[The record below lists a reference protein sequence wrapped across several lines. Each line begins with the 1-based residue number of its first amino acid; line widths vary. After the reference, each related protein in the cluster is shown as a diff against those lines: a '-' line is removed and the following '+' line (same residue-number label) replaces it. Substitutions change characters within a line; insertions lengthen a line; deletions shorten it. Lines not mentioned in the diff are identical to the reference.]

1 MPTQLGDIENASQKR
16 RQTSFDITNTPTAQ
30 RSLRPEPGGPARA
43 QRMQALDRSGGGG
56 SPLVG
61 GLPSSAGNGWT
72 QAGNGIAIRVADG
85 LPEFTNDS
93 QAVAGARA
101 MPLGG
106 IGGGLPQF
114 GTGAGQGLAVRG
126 SAANIG
132 DGIGTFSQ
140 AEAGSAQLALDRF
153 ERAGQE
159 REKMIAASRRGQIG
173 EGGGRVTVVRDSSR
187 SPSIADLQNARLDAR
202 QAQTDA
208 LRSQTQE
215 GILAGL
221 DDRVISRLQQQR
233 LGQQI
238 REGERAYNRGLALE
252 GILAGLPALQ
262 GEARVQAEREYLL
275 RADPQAYLSAQSK
288 AGTNQLDLEKKQ
300 LERDKLRQE
309 LDQGIGGG
317 LKLTEQQS
325 KDLGYYTRG
334 NEANALLA
342 QQGDALTTRAIGERG
357 QARGIADAAIR
368 GTPFLG
374 DSAIGNSLVSTE
386 RQQAEQAGREML
398 AAILRKDTGAAIT
411 EQEMSIYGRMYL
423 PQPGDSDAV
432 LSQKAEA
439 RTRALESIRSGLG
452 TAERK
457 AAPLKDGRRQ
467 AADMRID
474 EPVRVA
480 SRDDVA
486 ALPSGTVF
494 MGPDGIARR
503 KP

>member
-1 MPTQLGDIENASQKR
+1 MPTLGDIESATQR
-16 RQTSFDITNTPTAQ
+16 RRNILGQ
-30 RSLRPEPGGPARA
+30 EPGGPART
-43 QRMQALDRSGGGG
+43 QRMQARDRTESGGN
-56 SPLVG
+56 PLTA
-61 GLPSSAGNGWT
+61 GLPSPAGNDWT
-72 QAGNGIAIRVADG
+72 QAGNGIAVRVADG
-85 LPEFTNDS
+85 LPEFSSDS

-101 MPLGG
+101 MPPGG

-114 GTGAGQGLAVRG
+114 GTGAGQGLAALG
-126 SAANIG
+126 SVANIG

-140 AEAGSAQLALDRF
+140 AEAGSAQLAIDRF

-159 REKMIAASRRGQIG
+159 REKMIAASRRGRIG

-187 SPSIADLQNARLDAR
+187 APSIADLQNARLDSR
-202 QAQTDA
+202 NAQTEA
-208 LRSQTQE
+208 LRAQTQQ
-215 GILAGL
+215 GITAGL
-221 DDRVISRLQQQR
+221 DDRFTVRLQQQR

-238 REGERAYNRGLALE
+238 RDGEKAYNRGQALE
-252 GILAGLPALQ
+252 GILAGLPTLQ
-262 GEARVQAEREYLL
+262 GDARVQAEREYLL

-288 AGTNQLDLEKKQ
+288 AGANQLDLEKKQ

-342 QQGDALTTRAIGERG
+342 QQGDALTTRATGGRG

-368 GTPFLG
+368 GTPFIG
-374 DSAIGNSLVSTE
+374 DSALGNSLVSTE
-386 RQQAEQAGREML
+386 RQQAEQSGREVL

-411 EQEMSIYGRMYL
+411 EQEMKVYGDMYL
-423 PQPGDSDAV
+423 PQPGDSEATI
-432 LSQKAEA
+432 SQKAEA